1 AVQAGI
7 PIDRVPATRE
17 AGETLVRDE
26 SFDHLL
32 FTGST
37 GVGKAI
43 AKVLAERL
51 IPSTLELSGNDSAVV
66 LPSADPALAARCI
79 WYALTLNHGQTCMAP
94 HRALVAERHME
105 RFLDE
110 IRTLSTKSEPRRLID
125 DAATDH
131 CRQVVREAI
140 DGGGELICGDPDAET
155 LAPIV
160 IANAPRD
167 SRLHKGEHFGP
178 LLAVATLANEPEA
191 RAKHFDPDP
200 LTLSVFGSTQ
210 DARAFA
216 SRSRAGTV
224 TINDAIIPTGHP
236 GAPLSA
242 VGNSGWGVSRG
253 VEGLLAMTRPVSIS
267 TTPKRVR
274 LPLDPPSTPVP
285 KITPWL
291 RRLYPVR
298 TNAMRTEDTSG

>member
-1 AVQAGI
+1 
-7 PIDRVPATRE
+7 
-17 AGETLVRDE
+17 

-43 AKVLAERL
+43 AQVLAERL

-66 LPSADPALAARCI
+66 LPAADPALAARCI

-94 HRALVAERHME
+94 HRALVGERHMD
-105 RFLDE
+105 RFLAE
-110 IRTLSTKSEPRRLID
+110 IRTLSAHAQPRRLID
-125 DAATDH
+125 DAATKH
-131 CRQVVREAI
+131 CRQVAREAI
-140 DGGGELICGDPDAET
+140 EAGGELICGDPDAET
-155 LAPIV
+155 LVPIV
-160 IANAPRD
+160 VANAPRD
-167 SRLHKGEHFGP
+167 SRLHEGEHFGP
-178 LLAVATLANEPEA
+178 LLAVATLTDEPGA
-191 RAKHFDPDP
+191 RARECDTDP
-200 LTLSVFGSTQ
+200 LTLSVFGSTN

-274 LPLDPPSTPVP
+274 LPLDPPPTPVS

-291 RRLYPVR
+291 RRLYPVKS
-298 TNAMRTEDTSG
+298 NATRTEDTSG